1 MTTDRKN
8 IKLTVS
14 TEMYDELHKRAS
26 AMSISVPAMCC
37 YILGE
42 KLAQL
47 NLGEQAAVSAIREQA
62 DNIAH
67 IALNDPNGK

>member
-1 MTTDRKN
+1 MTEKKN

-14 TEMYDELHKRAS
+14 ADMYAELHKRAA

-47 NLGEQAAVSAIREQA
+47 SLGEQAAVAAIREQA
-62 DNIAH
+62 DNIART
-67 IALNDPNGK
+67 AMNDPASK